1 MAKKTEYRTVLVTR
15 FSALG
20 DVAMTIPVIYGACAA
35 NPAVRFVVVTKRV
48 PAGLFLHRPPN
59 LVVESIDLSAYHG
72 IAGLRRLYSELWN
85 AFHFDAFV
93 DLHDVLRTK
102 VLRMFARLQGIPV
115 SHVDKARRARKALTR
130 GKNKT
135 LIPLEPVM
143 KRYRDAFD
151 ALHINVAES
160 FRSLFPSGKAD
171 PLLFNAISS
180 PKMPAERW
188 IAVAPFA
195 AHKGKIYP
203 LNLLKKVID
212 SLAARDNTKIFM
224 FGAGKQE
231 ADEIASLAAGRKQ
244 IINVAGLKAGMTAE
258 LALMSNCDVML
269 AMDSANMHMA
279 SLVGL
284 PTVSIWG
291 ATHPYAGFYG
301 FRQDPADAV
310 QLDMVCRPCSI
321 FGNRPCSRED
331 YHCLS
336 GIPPQLVVSRIDA
349 KLHKTNT
356 Q

>member
-1 MAKKTEYRTVLVTR
+1 MVKKAEPRTVLVTR

-35 NPAVRFVVVTKRV
+35 NPAVRFVVLTKRV
-48 PAGLFLHRPPN
+48 PGGLFLHRPPN
-59 LVVESIDLSAYHG
+59 LIVETVDLSAYSG
-72 IAGLRRLYSELWN
+72 IAGLRRLYSELKKIYG
-85 AFHFDAFV
+85 FDAFV

-102 VLRMFARLQGIPV
+102 ILRLLARMDGIPV
-115 SHVDKARRARKALTR
+115 ACIDKGRRARRALTR
-130 GKNKT
+130 KKNKT

-143 KRYRDAFD
+143 KRYREAFGT
-151 ALHINVAES
+151 LHINVAES
-160 FRSLFPSGKAD
+160 FRSLFPSGMAD
-171 PLLFNAISS
+171 PALFASLS
-180 PKMPAERW
+180 GPKRPGERW

-203 LNLLKKVID
+203 LELLEKVVAT
-212 SLAARDNTKIFM
+212 LAARENTKIFM
-224 FGAGKQE
+224 FGAGKEE
-231 ADEIASLAAGRKQ
+231 AARIASIAGDRPNIVNAA
-244 IINVAGLKAGMTAE
+244 AEAAGMTAE

-291 ATHPYAGFYG
+291 ATHPYTGFYG

-310 QLDMVCRPCSI
+310 QLDMVCRPCSV
-321 FGNRPCSRED
+321 FGNRPCLRAD

-336 GIPPQLVVSRIDA
+336 GIPPQLVVSRVDA
-349 KLHKTNT
+349 KLHKTKAK
-356 Q
+356 